1 MKKFINFITRLFI
14 AAVALCYKVYNH
26 YHATMRYSNVQGNGW
41 VSGVR
46 GLRPAMWYI
55 LRVLETNEVHNTV
68 QRNSHGLTRTFFS
81 PMSLECP
88 KKLINASRKLYHGC
102 MCRLIGKAAARGL
115 RWVVA
120 AHYGRAALPEI
131 LTDGHGSYYVGYLDG
146 TGLFISHCE
155 E

>member
-1 MKKFINFITRLFI
+1 MITFINFIKRFTI
-14 AAVALCYKVYNH
+14 ATVALFYKAYGH

-46 GLRPAMWYI
+46 GLRPALWYI
-55 LRVLETNEVHNTV
+55 LRVLETNEAHNTV
-68 QRNSHGLTRTFFS
+68 QRNTHGLTRTFFS

-88 KKLINASRKLYHGC
+88 KKLINASRTLYHGS
-102 MCRLIGKAAARGL
+102 MCRLIGRSTTMAL
-115 RWVVA
+115 RWIIA

-131 LTDGHGSYYVGYLDG
+131 LTDGHGSYYVGYMDG